1 MTGLRGSELM
11 SATGL
16 KAQFIPAIFISR
28 ALALVVSAAREA
40 EPDVPSAIA
49 PGLVGLRGVTS
60 HDARIYIQLCAGLIT
75 GWRCECGHKA

>member
-28 ALALVVSAAREA
+28 ALALVVSAAREV

-49 PGLVGLRGVTS
+49 PGLVLGS
-60 HDARIYIQLCAGLIT
+60 
-75 GWRCECGHKA
+75 